1 MIILNIGP
9 ENRTSPESQR
19 GTDLIQSKIK
29 NDQDTWKGK
38 DTVSEV
44 RRGPDTIDVVLDT
57 TPQ

>member
-1 MIILNIGP
+1 MNIGP